1 MKTVF
6 DFAAKRAELSPDAIA
21 FVEHD
26 TGRQLTFA
34 QVNERA
40 ERGAGVLEQLGVAA
54 GERVAILCHNCATFF
69 EVLFACGKA
78 GAILVPLNWRQ
89 TPAELTPILADCGA
103 RLLLHDAATAELAA
117 ALAKSGDVR
126 LVSFDAYEELI
137 ADSPPPCGE
146 GLGVGG
152 ATTADVLQS
161 PPPCPSPASCRRHA
175 FGMMGEGT
183 QGERAQRDT
192 AWPTDRVWYL
202 LYTSGTTG
210 RPKAVIQTVGM
221 ALANYVNVQQATG
234 LTGADRTVNFLPV
247 FHTAGIN
254 LHTLP
259 LFLAGGTSTVLSKFE
274 IDPLL
279 DLIASGRVSLFFGV
293 PAIYQALSLSPRL
306 AATDLTQVR
315 HWGCGGA
322 PLPESLIRAFL
333 ARGVRVCNG
342 MGMTETGPTVFLMD
356 PARAVDKIGSVG
368 KPQLLAEVRLV
379 DAEGRDVAAG
389 AQGEI
394 LFRGP
399 GITPGYFNNPEAT
412 RNAIDADGWL
422 HSGDV
427 GRRDAEGYYFIV
439 DRIKDMYISGGENVY
454 PAEVEAVLTDHAA
467 VLEAAVIGVPDERWG
482 EVGHA
487 VIRLRPGAACDAE
500 ALRVFA
506 RTRLAAYKVPK
517 HVTVVEDYPR
527 TAAGKVQKH
536 LLRQTLRPP
545 GA

>member
-6 DFAAKRAELSPDAIA
+6 DFAAKRAEIAPEAIA
-21 FVEHD
+21 FEDAD
-26 TGRQLTFA
+26 TGRRVTFTA
-34 QVNERA
+34 FNKRA
-40 ERGAGVLEQLGVAA
+40 ESCAAVLERMGLGP
-54 GERVAILCHNCATFF
+54 GERVAILCHNSIVFF

-89 TPAELTPILADCGA
+89 TPAELAPVLADCGA
-103 RLLLHDAATAELAA
+103 RILLHDAATAPLAG
-117 ALAKSGDVR
+117 ALAKSGEPR
-126 LVSFDAYEELI
+126 LVGFDAWETLV
-137 ADSPPPCGE
+137 AQ
-146 GLGVGG
+146 
-152 ATTADVLQS
+152 TAPTS
-161 PPPCPSPASCRRHA
+161 A
-175 FGMMGEGT
+175 
-183 QGERAQRDT
+183 RDA
-192 AWPTDRVWYL
+192 AWPTDRIWYL

-221 ALANYVNVQQATG
+221 ALANYINIQQATG
-234 LTGADRTVNFLPV
+234 LISADRTVNFLPL

-259 LFLAGGTSTVLSKFE
+259 LFIAGGTSTVLSKFE
-274 IDPLL
+274 VDPLL
-279 DLIASGRVSLFFGV
+279 DLVAEGRVTILFGV
-293 PAIYQALSLSPRL
+293 PAIYQALSLHPRFAGADL
-306 AATDLTQVR
+306 ARVR

-333 ARGVRVCNG
+333 AKGVRVCNG

-368 KPQLLAEVRLV
+368 KPQLLSQVRLV
-379 DAEGRDVAAG
+379 DTNGRDVG
-389 AQGEI
+389 ESEQGEL

-399 GITPGYFNNPEAT
+399 NITPGYFNNPEAT
-412 RNAIDADGWL
+412 AVAIDRDGWL

-427 GRRDAEGYYFIV
+427 GKRDADGYYYVV

-454 PAEVEAVLTDHAA
+454 PAEVEAVLTNHAA

-487 VIRLRPGAACDAE
+487 VIRLRPGTSCDAE
-500 ALRVFA
+500 EIRVFA

-517 HVTVVEDYPR
+517 HVTVVDDYPR

-536 LLRQTLRPP
+536 ILRRTLL
-545 GA
+545 A

>member
-1 MKTVF
+1 MHTVF

-21 FVEHD
+21 FEEAD
-26 TGRQLTFA
+26 SGRRLTFA
-34 QVNERA
+34 AFNDRA
-40 ERGAGVLEQLGVAA
+40 ERCAAALERLGIAA
-54 GERVAILCHNCATFF
+54 GERVAILSHNCATFF

-89 TPAELTPILADCGA
+89 TPAELAPVLADCGA
-103 RLLLHDAATAELAA
+103 RLLLHDAATAELAG
-117 ALAKSGDVR
+117 ALARAGDVR
-126 LVSFDAYEELI
+126 LIDFGAYETLI
-137 ADSPPPCGE
+137 AGSPPPCGE
-146 GLGVGG
+146 GSGG
-152 ATTADVLQS
+152 GGIPTFNVLQS
-161 PPPCPSPASCRRHA
+161 PPPCPSPTR
-175 FGMMGEGT
+175 GEGT
-183 QGERAQRDT
+183 TRDT
-192 AWPTDRVWYL
+192 AWPTDRIWYL

-234 LTGADRTVNFLPV
+234 LTGADTTVNFLPL

-274 IDPLL
+274 VDPLL
-279 DLIASGRVSLFFGV
+279 DLIAQGRVSLFFGV

-306 AATDLTQVR
+306 ATTDLTKVR

-356 PARAVDKIGSVG
+356 PAHAVDKIGSVG
-368 KPQLLAEVRLV
+368 KPQLLSEVRLV
-379 DAEGRDVAAG
+379 DAAGRDVAAG
-389 AQGEI
+389 EQGEI

-412 RNAIDADGWL
+412 RSAIDADGWL

-427 GRRDAEGYYFIV
+427 GRRDADGYYYVV

-454 PAEVEAVLTDHAA
+454 PAEVEAVLTDHEA
-467 VLEAAVIGVPDERWG
+467 VLEAAVIGMPDERWG

-487 VIRLRPGAACDAE
+487 VIRLRPGAACEAE

-506 RTRLAAYKVPK
+506 RSRLAAYKVPK
-517 HVTVVEDYPR
+517 HVTIVDDYPR

-536 LLRQTLRPP
+536 LLRQTLRLPD
-545 GA
+545 